1 MRRCVSNCGLL
12 RLLQATALPTDPRPT
27 SPIART
33 AGQVEADI
41 IGLVDSKH
49 GTAANRDGPCRTA
62 CASLTEGISWRLPVC
77 AAARH
82 NKCKRGLSL
91 RTTAGSGS
99 EPSERACREVG
110 LVPEAAVTGA
120 ATCIAASKIYS
131 II

>member
-1 MRRCVSNCGLL
+1 MRRFVSNCGLL
-12 RLLQATALPTDPRPT
+12 RLLQAIALPTHPRPT

-33 AGQVEADI
+33 AGQVDVDI

-49 GTAANRDGPCRTA
+49 GTAADRDGPCRTA

-77 AAARH
+77 AAAH
-82 NKCKRGLSL
+82 KRGLSH

-99 EPSERACREVG
+99 EPERLGLSTRFCSSLCNRASERACG

-120 ATCIAASKIYS
+120 ATC
-131 II
+131 